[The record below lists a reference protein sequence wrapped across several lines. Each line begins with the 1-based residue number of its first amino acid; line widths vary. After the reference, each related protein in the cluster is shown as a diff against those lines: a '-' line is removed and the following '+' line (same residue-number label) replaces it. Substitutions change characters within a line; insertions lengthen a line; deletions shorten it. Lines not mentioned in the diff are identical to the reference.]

1 MNAFQEIY
9 EDGVVFRTEV
19 TTTDASL
26 EVKANVKT
34 VGKSLRVHEDTL
46 QKNLEGFSTITGRF
60 TPD

>member
-1 MNAFQEIY
+1 MNASQEIY

-46 QKNLEGFSTITGRF
+46 Q
-60 TPD
+60 